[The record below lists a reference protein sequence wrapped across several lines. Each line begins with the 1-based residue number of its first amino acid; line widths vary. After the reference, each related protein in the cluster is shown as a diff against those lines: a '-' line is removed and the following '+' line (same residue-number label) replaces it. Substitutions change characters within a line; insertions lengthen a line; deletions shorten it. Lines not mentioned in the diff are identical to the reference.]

1 MNPAGQVP
9 VEHRKV
15 EISAFGSLD
24 AALYRMNSS
33 TKRKRVRL
41 LAA

>member
-1 MNPAGQVP
+1 MNPAVQVP